1 MLLKNL
7 MMKNI
12 KDYFKGIFNV
22 YCREFKL
29 VLHDPGIVLF
39 ITFLPLAYP
48 IIYSLIYNPEL
59 VKEVPMVV
67 VDHDRSSLSRRLV
80 RNLGAC
86 DEAYILGY
94 AADLPEA
101 KRAMDSH
108 DCFAI
113 LEIPEGFGSKP
124 GRLETA
130 NAVMYAD
137 MSLLLRYRGFL
148 VAATNVMTEM
158 GAEIQTRDINTFLP
172 LAGTLTEGDLLPIH
186 NVSMGNI
193 RNGFDS
199 FIMPGVLILILHQC
213 IVLAIGMAGG
223 ARRERAG
230 LIGYDPHN
238 NSRFVTATM
247 LGTMLCY
254 YTLLIVPS
262 IFMIHYVPLIFKF
275 PMAGSVLEEIAFLLP
290 MMLACFGIG
299 FVFQAFVT
307 ERESVFV
314 SWVVTSLIFLLLS
327 GLIWPR
333 YDMPVIWKAL
343 SAICPS
349 TWGVEGFVK
358 MNANGTTIG
367 QVGHE
372 YVMLWILA
380 GAWLAVGYCA
390 QRWSV
395 LPSIYRKNPSPET
408 TSTVSEAV
416 ESVDNA

>member
-1 MLLKNL
+1 
-7 MMKNI
+7 MKAI
-12 KDYFKGIFNV
+12 RDFFTGLFKV
-22 YCREFKL
+22 YCQEFKL
-29 VLHDPGIVLF
+29 ILSDPGIILF

-59 VKEVPMVV
+59 VKDVPMVV
-67 VDHDRSSLSRRLV
+67 IDSDRTPLSRELV

-86 DEAYILGY
+86 DQVWIKGY
-94 AADLPEA
+94 AANLPEA

-108 DCFAI
+108 ECFAI
-113 LEIPEGFGSKP
+113 LEIPSGFEEKV

-148 VAATNVMTEM
+148 VAATNVMQDM
-158 GAEIQTRDINTFLP
+158 GAEIMTADINTVAP
-172 LAGTLTEGDLLPIH
+172 LAETIATGDLLPIH

-213 IVLAIGMAGG
+213 IVLALGMAGG
-223 ARRERAG
+223 ARREKAN
-230 LIGYDPHN
+230 LIGYNPHN
-238 NSRFVTATM
+238 NARFVPATM

-254 YTLLIVPS
+254 FTLLIVPA
-262 IFMIHYVPLIFKF
+262 IFMIHYVPMIFKF
-275 PMAGSVLEEIAFLLP
+275 PMEGNIWQEIAYLLP
-290 MMLACFGIG
+290 MILACFGIG

-333 YDMPVIWKAL
+333 YDMPAFWKAL
-343 SAICPS
+343 SDICPS
-349 TWGVEGFVK
+349 TWGVEGFIK
-358 MNANGTTIG
+358 MNANGTTIS
-367 QVGHE
+367 QIKDD
-372 YVMLWILA
+372 YITLWILA
-380 GAWLAVGYCA
+380 GGWLFLGYIA
-390 QRWSV
+390 QRWFV
-395 LPSIYRKNPSPET
+395 LPSTKSLRLRLSSLKG
-408 TSTVSEAV
+408 
-416 ESVDNA
+416 

>member
-1 MLLKNL
+1 MNS
-7 MMKNI
+7 I
-12 KDYFKGIFNV
+12 KEFFKGIFLV

-29 VLHDPGIVLF
+29 VMHDPGIILF

-67 VDHDRSSLSRRLV
+67 VDNDRSPLSRELV

-86 DEAYILGY
+86 DEVRILGY
-94 AADLPEA
+94 ASDLSEA
-101 KRAMDSH
+101 RRAMDSH
-108 DCFAI
+108 ACFSI
-113 LEIPEGFGSKP
+113 LEIPEGFGAKP

-130 NAVMYAD
+130 TAALYAD

-148 VAATNVMTEM
+148 VAATNVMQEM
-158 GAEIQTRDINTFLP
+158 GAEIQAKDLNTVLP
-172 LAGTLTEGDLLPIH
+172 LAETLATGDLLPIH
-186 NVSMGNI
+186 NVSLGNI

-223 ARRERAG
+223 ARREKSL
-230 LIGYDPHN
+230 LIGYNPHN
-238 NSRFVTATM
+238 NSRFVSATM

-254 YTLLIVPS
+254 FSLLIIPM

-275 PMAGSVLEEIAFLLP
+275 PVAGNIWQEIAFLMP

-299 FVFQAFVT
+299 FVFQSLVT

-333 YDMPVIWKAL
+333 YDMPSVWKAI
-343 SAICPS
+343 SDICPS
-349 TWGVEGFVK
+349 TWGVEGYIK
-358 MNANGTTIG
+358 MNGNGATIG

-372 YVMLWILA
+372 YIMLWILA
-380 GAWLAVGYCA
+380 AGWLAIGYVA
-390 QRWSV
+390 QRWAV
-395 LPSIYRKNPSPET
+395 LPSIYGRRPDIRLSA
-408 TSTVSEAV
+408 EA
-416 ESVDNA
+416 DQ